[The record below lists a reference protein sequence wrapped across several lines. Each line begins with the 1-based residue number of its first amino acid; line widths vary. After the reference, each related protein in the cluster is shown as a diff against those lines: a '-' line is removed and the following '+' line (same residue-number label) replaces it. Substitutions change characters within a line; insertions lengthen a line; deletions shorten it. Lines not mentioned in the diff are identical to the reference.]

1 MKKFSYIFIV
11 LAIALSI
18 YNATKLDF
26 NNLLQGDSL
35 VATISIVAAMCVIM
49 ILLIF
54 LTSKKIEE
62 KVKNHNKK

>member
-11 LAIALSI
+11 LAIILSI

-26 NNLLQGDSL
+26 DNLLQGDSL
-35 VATISIVAAMCVIM
+35 VAVVSIVAAMCVIL

-54 LTSKKIEE
+54 LTSKKIED
-62 KVKNHNKK
+62 KVKNHNK

>member
-11 LAIALSI
+11 LAIILSI

-26 NNLLQGDSL
+26 DNLLQGDSL
-35 VATISIVAAMCVIM
+35 VAVVSIVAAMCVIL

-62 KVKNHNKK
+62 KVKNHNK

>member
-11 LAIALSI
+11 LAVILSI

-26 NNLLQGDSL
+26 NNLFQGDSL
-35 VATISIVAAMCVIM
+35 VAAISIVAALCAIM

-54 LTSKKIEE
+54 LTSKKIQE
-62 KVKNHNKK
+62 KIDNHKK